1 MINWLIET
9 LISSTLLIITILL
22 LRKLIG
28 RYIGSRWVYGMW
40 LIPLLLLVLPELQIF
55 LPELL
60 TPITYLSDVST
71 LVAQNSLETI
81 QVNDFSVLNNK
92 SNLVETNFIYQ
103 SIFIVLWFVGVAIYW
118 LMLWYKHKKFI
129 KNITSIKCNENIQI
143 YDTIRQLCSMLRLKS
158 TPQLSFSVS
167 TQTPFV
173 YGVFKPQLVL
183 PTNILNSLTSSQIEM
198 LLTHELIHIKRGDLL
213 FNILGQL
220 FVGLFW
226 FSPIV
231 HVGFKAFKID
241 QEKSCDELVINR
253 LSLTQ
258 SVHSYG
264 QLLFDSA
271 LLNNKPS
278 PLLSLWGGSSKTQTR
293 ERIEMLKY
301 YSDKKMKQ
309 GFGLIVVTLISFIF
323 LTNVSAHQMQTVN
336 KDMNSIFADISN
348 FIDNNNFE
356 KALLSLK
363 AITENELT
371 SANTR
376 QQAQYFALKT
386 ITHIQLNQACNA
398 KKSILAM
405 RNISASMP
413 LTKQAELNFG
423 FYRSESTFSA
433 EELDCMFTAIMD
445 LNNQKENHK
454 LSLDLSINF
463 DIQSISVLESD
474 TKKIVELGKLLM
486 NPKYD
491 KYSISLIGHTD
502 SYGAKNLNLAVS
514 KKRAHSVLVELERL
528 YPSIHGRL
536 TAIGQ
541 GELSPISSNDT
552 ERGRKINRRVEVV
565 LDL

>member
-9 LISSTLLIITILL
+9 LISSTLLIITILI
-22 LRKLIG
+22 LRKLVG

-60 TPITYLSDVST
+60 TPITYLSDVSV
-71 LVAQNSLETI
+71 LVAQNSLDTL
-81 QVNDFSVLNNK
+81 QTSDLSVLNNTSTLGK
-92 SNLVETNFIYQ
+92 TSFIYQ
-103 SIFIVLWFVGVAIYW
+103 YIFITVWLVGVAIYW
-118 LMLWYKHKKFI
+118 LMLWYKHKNFI
-129 KNITSIKCNENIQI
+129 RNSTSIKSNKTIPI
-143 YDTIRQLCSMLRLKS
+143 YDTITQLCSMLRLKN
-158 TPQLSFSVS
+158 TPQLSFSAS

-173 YGVFKPQLVL
+173 YGVLKPQLIL

-198 LLTHELIHIKRGDLL
+198 LLTHELIHLKRGDLL

-231 HVGFKAFKID
+231 HFGFKAFKID
-241 QEKSCDELVINR
+241 QEKSCDELVINK

-301 YSDKKMKQ
+301 YSDKKIKH
-309 GFGLIVVTLISFIF
+309 GLGLMVVTLISFIF
-323 LTNVSAHQMQTVN
+323 LTNVSAHQIQTTS
-336 KDMNSIFADISN
+336 KDLNNIFADISN
-348 FIDNNNFE
+348 YIDNNNFE
-356 KALLSLK
+356 KALISLK

-371 SANTR
+371 STNKQ
-376 QQAQYFALKT
+376 QQAKYFALKT

-398 KKSILAM
+398 KKSILGM
-405 RNISASMP
+405 RNISANMP
-413 LTKQAELNFG
+413 LTKQAEINFG

-433 EELDCMFTAIMD
+433 KELDCMFTAIMD
-445 LNNQKENHK
+445 LNNKSENHK

-463 DIQSISVLESD
+463 DIQSINVLESD
-474 TKKIVELGKLLM
+474 TKKIVELGKLLTT
-486 NPKYD
+486 PKYD
-491 KYSISLIGHTD
+491 KYSINLIGHTD
-502 SYGAKNLNLAVS
+502 SYGAKDLNLSLS
-514 KKRAHSVLVELERL
+514 KTRAYSVLSELERL

-541 GELSPISSNDT
+541 GELNPISSNDT

-565 LDL
+565 LDK